1 MRCVLC
7 KKYMSTKGSE
17 NGTKTRAKMEP
28 KMELNVSLGALGVD
42 FCDFGGVW
50 GSTFSDNFE
59 NAQKKVQQNDA
70 LRFEVPEGPPMQR
83 VVAES
88 VA

>member
-1 MRCVLC
+1 
-7 KKYMSTKGSE
+7 
-17 NGTKTRAKMEP
+17 MEP
-28 KMELNVSLGALGVD
+28 QMELNVSLGALGVD
-42 FCDFGGVW
+42 FCDFGGVL

-88 VA
+88 VAWAGAPSKT

>member
-1 MRCVLC
+1 
-7 KKYMSTKGSE
+7 MSAKGSE
-17 NGTKTRAKMEP
+17 KETEKGAKMEP

-88 VA
+88 VAWAGAPSKT

>member
-1 MRCVLC
+1 
-7 KKYMSTKGSE
+7 MSAKGSE
-17 NGTKTRAKMEP
+17 KETEKGAEMET
-28 KMELNVSLGALGVD
+28 KMELNLSLGALGVD
-42 FCDFGGVW
+42 FCDFGRVW

-88 VA
+88 VAWAGAPSKT

>member
-1 MRCVLC
+1 
-7 KKYMSTKGSE
+7 MSANGSE
-17 NGTKTRAKMEP
+17 KETEKGAKVEP

-83 VVAES
+83 VGRRRVGGMGGRS
-88 VA
+88 F